1 MVSFLQQSVPII
13 PIVKTEEP
21 TNDSSDSLEIPTGT
35 NASQVPQLSQAT
47 SNSGSSTPSHN
58 GTQTPAS
65 QSNSPP
71 PPTLSP
77 GPTDTPTSEN
87 SNSSMAALSSI
98 ANPMSLSHAM
108 AMGYAQHQLT
118 NFAHASGMLMHNPNY
133 NQHTTM
139 SSTYLSSSGP
149 NYNQAHM
156 QGPYNWN

>member
-1 MVSFLQQSVPII
+1 MNI
-13 PIVKTEEP
+13 PVVAKQEEP
-21 TNDSSDSLEIPTGT
+21 NNDSSDSLELPGGV
-35 NASQVPQLSQAT
+35 NSQVPQLSQAT

-77 GPTDTPTSEN
+77 GPTDTATSEN

-98 ANPMSLSHAM
+98 ANPMSLSQAM
-108 AMGYAQHQLT
+108 AMGYAQHTLT

-133 NQHTTM
+133 NQGHTTM
-139 SSTYLSSSGP
+139 PPSSYLSSSVP

-156 QGPYNWN
+156 QGPYTWN